1 MYKLLIVEDEAEV
14 RYGIRNNIDWT
25 SIGFEVMAEAGNGR
39 EALDLIENSKPD
51 VVITD
56 ITMPI
61 MDGLELSCILKKE
74 YPTIR
79 TIILTGYDDFKFA
92 QRAIKYGVSDY
103 LLKPVLP
110 DDLSKLMRKIK
121 DEIDAEIAEKED
133 IKKLRVY
140 YQQSLPIIK
149 DKFLTSLITSRID
162 SDEIESKKASLALDL
177 KGEGFAAAAAS
188 IDSES
193 AGNWG
198 NDAND
203 SELLKFAIL
212 NISQEIIKRYSMG
225 ETFFHVNNLVFIL
238 KFDKFD
244 YESNFQS
251 AYTLLEEI
259 RQSVE
264 KYLKVTI
271 TLGVGSICNSLQKI
285 SESYKSAV
293 TALDYKLIM
302 GGNRVIYIGDI
313 EPQITYNL
321 VYDEKKERNLINS
334 IKFGSKN
341 DVSKAVEALFNEI
354 GTCAASL
361 KECQLYL
368 LEIIAS
374 VAKLSRSFQLDTD
387 DIINIDH
394 NLFIEI
400 FSFDTISD
408 IKKRIEEICLNV
420 MERIQSNRKTN
431 TEKIMEQAKAYID
444 KNYGDYDLTIQKIS
458 NYLHISPSYFSMIF
472 KKEAGETFLNYL
484 IGIRINAAKE
494 LMQDPD
500 LKIFEIAERVG
511 YPDLNYFSYFFK
523 KNTGMSPREYRNKY
537 VLNKERKVEA

>member
-14 RYGIRNNIDWT
+14 RYGIRNNIDWR
-25 SIGFEVMAEAGNGR
+25 SMGFEVMAEAGNGR
-39 EALDLIENSKPD
+39 EALDLIENTKPD

-61 MDGLELSCILKKE
+61 MDGLELSCILRKE

-79 TIILTGYDDFKFA
+79 TIILTGYDDFRFA

-110 DDLSKLMRKIK
+110 DDLSKLMLRIK

-133 IKKLRVY
+133 IQKLRLY
-140 YQQSLPIIK
+140 YQQSIPIIK
-149 DKFLTSLITSRID
+149 DKFLTSLITARTD
-162 SDEIESKKASLALDL
+162 NDEIENKKASLELDL
-177 KGEGFAAAAAS
+177 EGEGFAAAAAS

-193 AGNWG
+193 AGGWD
-198 NDAND
+198 NDGND

-212 NISQEIIKRYSMG
+212 NIAQEIIRKHSMG
-225 ETFFHVNNLVFIL
+225 EVFFHVNNLAFIL
-238 KFDKFD
+238 KFDKYD
-244 YESNFQS
+244 IESNYQS

-264 KYLKVTI
+264 RYLKVTI
-271 TLGVGSICNSLQKI
+271 TLGIGNICNSLQKI
-285 SESYKSAV
+285 NESYRTAV

-313 EPQITYNL
+313 EPQTTYNL
-321 VYDEKKERNLINS
+321 VYDEIKERNLINS
-334 IKFGSKN
+334 IKFGTKK

-354 GTCAASL
+354 GVCTASL

-368 LEIIAS
+368 LEILAS
-374 VAKLSRSFQLDTD
+374 IAKLSRSFQIDTD
-387 DIINIDH
+387 DIIKIDH

-400 FSFDTISD
+400 FSLDNICD
-408 IKKRIEEICLNV
+408 IRNRIEEICLNA

-431 TEKIMEQAKAYID
+431 TEKIMDQAKAYIE
-444 KNYGDYDLTIQKIS
+444 KNYGDYNLTIQKIS
-458 NYLHISPSYFSMIF
+458 NYLHISSSYFSMIF
-472 KKEAGETFLNYL
+472 RKEAGETFLNYL
-484 IGIRINAAKE
+484 IGIRIKAAKE

-523 KNTGMSPREYRNKY
+523 KNTGMSPREYRNNY
-537 VLNKERKVEA
+537 VLNKERKIEA

>member
-14 RYGIRNNIDWT
+14 RNGIRNNIDWQ
-25 SIGFEVMAEAGNGR
+25 SLGFKVMAEAGNGR

-61 MDGLELSCILKKE
+61 MDGLELSCILRKE
-74 YPTIR
+74 YPTVRI
-79 TIILTGYDDFKFA
+79 IILTGYDDFKFA

-110 DDLSKLMRKIK
+110 DDLSKIMLKIK
-121 DEIDAEIAEKED
+121 AEIDAEIAEKED
-133 IKKLRVY
+133 IQKLRMY
-140 YQQSLPIIK
+140 YQQSLPVIR
-149 DKFLTSLITSRID
+149 DKFLTSLITSEID
-162 SDEIESKKASLALDL
+162 SKEIENRKTSLGLDL
-177 KGEGFAAAAAS
+177 EGESFAAAAAG

-193 AGNWG
+193 AGNWA
-198 NDAND
+198 NDGDD

-212 NISQEIIKRYSMG
+212 NIAREIINKYAMG
-225 ETFFHVNNLVFIL
+225 EVFFHVNNLVFII

-244 YESNFQS
+244 IEGNYQS

-264 KYLKVTI
+264 KYLKVTVTI
-271 TLGVGSICNSLQKI
+271 GVGNICNSLQKI
-285 SESYKSAV
+285 NESYKSAV

-313 EPQITYNL
+313 EPQTPYNL
-321 VYDEKKERNLINS
+321 VYDEIKERNLVNS
-334 IKFGSKN
+334 IKFGTKK

-368 LEIIAS
+368 LEILAS
-374 VAKLSRSFQLDTD
+374 IAKLSRSFQLDTD
-387 DIINIDH
+387 DIIKIDH

-400 FSFDTISD
+400 FSFDNICD
-408 IKKRIEEICLNV
+408 IKNRIEEICLNV

-431 TEKIMEQAKAYID
+431 TEKIMEQAKAYIE

-523 KNTGMSPREYRNKY
+523 KNTGMSPREYRNRY
-537 VLNKERKVEA
+537 VLNRERKVEA